1 MNEKYQ
7 RHLEVAK
14 KCGMS
19 YDENVLKRAF
29 RNLEKI
35 EKAEARK
42 GNIVGP
48 FFKVSMGD
56 TIDIIFS
63 NELFKLKGSNGGE
76 RIDSAIEYVLKAGAH
91 YNTIEDEYRN
101 KYELLARSVGKRSV
115 LFTMPEKIPQT
126 DEEKEALSLFSDP
139 SLLLVTTSFLSLLL
153 VATAFFFISFG
164 CTLLRS
170 VILL

>member
-56 TIDIIFS
+56 TIDITFS
-63 NELFKLKGSNGGE
+63 EDLFKLKGSNGGE

-91 YNTIEDEYRN
+91 YNVIEDEYRN
-101 KYELLARSVGKRSV
+101 KTETPRVHVKAKKHSKKWRNGK
-115 LFTMPEKIPQT
+115 K
-126 DEEKEALSLFSDP
+126 K
-139 SLLLVTTSFLSLLL
+139 
-153 VATAFFFISFG
+153 
-164 CTLLRS
+164 
-170 VILL
+170 

>member
-56 TIDIIFS
+56 TIDITFS
-63 NELFKLKGSNGGE
+63 NELFKLK
-76 RIDSAIEYVLKAGAH
+76 
-91 YNTIEDEYRN
+91 
-101 KYELLARSVGKRSV
+101 
-115 LFTMPEKIPQT
+115 
-126 DEEKEALSLFSDP
+126 
-139 SLLLVTTSFLSLLL
+139 
-153 VATAFFFISFG
+153 
-164 CTLLRS
+164 
-170 VILL
+170 